1 MFHNDD
7 DDDEQLLCFQNY
19 VYMIMYIYI
28 CIDDRSTFQNQ
39 VSTCS
44 ASFCGLLFDMSQ
56 DVPMWEF
63 PMAGRLL
70 KFAYYVLLRVTT
82 MLMLD
87 GI

>member
-1 MFHNDD
+1 MLPELRIYD
-7 DDDEQLLCFQNY
+7 Y
-19 VYMIMYIYI
+19 VYIYI